1 MKQFFSQF
9 FFKLLAISFILMF
22 VSNSLSAQ
30 QIITIGNGSTTNSNI
45 PFNGYYDNSWSST
58 IYKQSEM
65 MGIVGSI
72 ESVSFHASATLSNY
86 SMLNQKIYMAIVPDS
101 SFSSLA
107 YIDPI
112 AINAQLVYDDSILWN
127 AGNQGWYELVLSNP
141 FIYVGGNLLILWE
154 NRDGSWASSYPSFFH
169 TNSPESN
176 MSKFNNQDNSFP
188 ISNGSYDLSRPN
200 IKMSLSYLD
209 TNNIRID
216 ELLSPTQNSYPN
228 ANTVISL
235 GIENYSINPQDSFIV
250 QYSIDGGNTFISEVC
265 LDTIQPYDTLVY
277 NFTTLADMSHIALYN
292 CVFIVSN
299 TGDTI
304 NNDDTLFV
312 DIWKGEVFHGNYSI
326 GIYSGSDFPSVSSAC
341 RAIENFGVSDSVIF
355 TLAVDTFFELV
366 ELHGPIVGSSPNNR
380 IIFRGSG
387 DSTIITNS
395 PYGINPNVF
404 SVSDVKNIVIDNLSI
419 ISTDSVFNCG
429 IRIIAS
435 DSVAVKNCSI
445 SVPIFTDTITTNA
458 IIISNS
464 IGSLTQTNSNYIE
477 IYNNRIIGGYYGI
490 GLFGKPLN
498 HSRNISINNNVIKD
512 YYYYGIYLK
521 AQDSINI
528 AFNKMSDRGLSD
540 NGYGMYISEARL
552 GSSINS
558 NNVRSNFIL
567 NGIGIYL
574 GNCKTSSANPFY
586 IVNNMVVSTQATF
599 SPNGIHSYYG
609 KHLRY
614 FYNSVSI
621 NKGGFN
627 SRAINVNGGLYSSSF
642 ADIQFVNNNIANL
655 GDGYSFYFE
664 DDFYP
669 NKVSI
674 CNYNNLFT
682 KGTKY
687 AHYVTDKNSLT
698 DWQASSQGID
708 SNSLAVDP
716 LFVSNT
722 DLHTFSVQ
730 LNGKASISTII
741 SDDID
746 LEPRDLLFPDIGADE
761 YTPTDK
767 DVGVVGIIS
776 ELNPYCLI
784 GIDTIYAVV
793 KNFGT
798 EDQTNVVVNLEINS
812 SLGVVTFTDSVGF
825 LESWKTDTLYMGII
839 GAGVAGSY
847 EYMAYT
853 NLWSDTVNHND
864 TLCRVTEVFDAE
876 SIGYFEDFGSWPPER
891 WDTIVNSDFMW
902 EQYDTSIVLADF
914 GANSQREKC
923 EIASPNIEIPL
934 NVPSYLGFQY
944 SYFFN
949 QNNNDSLEVLI
960 KLCDSDEW
968 VSLWK
973 EGGNSLNTLG
983 SNDSLPSIF
992 QDVLITIPTFARGE
1006 EARFMFRGTSYSG
1019 STLYL
1024 QGMTVF
1030 LPPKINFGA
1039 DTMVCEGN
1047 NYTIGID
1054 KLFGATYLWNRDG
1067 DSISNNNMYLVDT
1080 TGNYYFEVHQFGFSD
1095 YDTINVEY
1103 FYLPIVDIGADTTIN
1118 WVGASLTLD
1127 AGNAD
1132 ASWLW
1137 STGSTNQTE
1146 TFDTLNLNNGTDNL
1160 VFVKVTKDI
1169 CTTTDYMIIT
1179 VINNI
1184 SILEHTK
1191 DNSIKIFP
1199 NPNNGIFSILIL
1211 GEIEDFNIEVINSS
1225 GKVVHRSNIGKN
1237 QMNRIDLST
1246 DNIARGV
1253 YFIKIYNNTR
1263 SMVSRVIV
1271 R

>member
-1 MKQFFSQF
+1 MKQLYSQL
-9 FFKLLAISFILMF
+9 FFKLLIIPIILMF
-22 VSNSLSAQ
+22 VSNSLFAQ
-30 QIITIGNGSTTNSNI
+30 QLITIGNGSATNSNI

-72 ESVSFHASATLSNY
+72 ESISFHASATLSNY
-86 SMLNQKIYMAIVPDS
+86 SMLNQKVYMAIVPDS

-112 AINAQLVYDDSILWN
+112 TINAQLVYDDSILWN

-176 MSKFNNQDNSFP
+176 MSKFNNQDSSFP
-188 ISNGSYDLSRPN
+188 LSNGSYDLSRPN

-235 GIENYSINPQDSFIV
+235 GIENYSINPQDSFII
-250 QYSIDGGNTFISEVC
+250 QYSIDGGNSFITEIC

-277 NFTTLADMSHIALYN
+277 NFSTLADMSNIAEYN
-292 CVFIVSN
+292 CIFIVSN

-304 NNDDTLFV
+304 NGDDTLMI

-326 GIYSGSDFPSVSSAC
+326 GISSNSDFSSVSSAC
-341 RAIENFGVSDSVIF
+341 RAIENFGVSDSTIF

-366 ELHGPIVGSSPNNR
+366 ELRGPIVGSSPNNK
-380 IIFRGSG
+380 IIFKGSG
-387 DSTIITNS
+387 DSTVITNS

-404 SVSDVKNIVIDNLSI
+404 SVSDVKNVVIDNLSI

-435 DSVAVKNCSI
+435 DSVVVKNCSI
-445 SVPIFTDTITTNA
+445 SVPTFTDTITTNA
-458 IIISNS
+458 IIVSNS
-464 IGSLTQTNSNYIE
+464 IGSLTQTNSNNIE
-477 IYNNRIIGGYYGI
+477 IYNNVITGGYYGI

-498 HSRNISINNNVIKD
+498 HSRNIIISNNVIKD
-512 YYYYGIYLK
+512 YYYYGIYSK
-521 AQDSINI
+521 AQDSIRILYNDI
-528 AFNKMSDRGLSD
+528 ADRGMSD
-540 NGYGMYISEARL
+540 NGYGMYISETRL
-552 GSSINS
+552 GSSIYC
-558 NNVRSNFIL
+558 NNVKSNFVL

-574 GNCKTSSANPFY
+574 GNCKANLLNPFY
-586 IVNNMVVSTQATF
+586 IVNNMVVSTKATI

-642 ADIQFVNNNIANL
+642 ADIQFINNIIANL

-669 NKVSI
+669 NKVTI

-682 KGTKY
+682 NGIKY
-687 AHYVTDKNSLT
+687 AHYVTDKNSLVS
-698 DWQASSQGID
+698 WQASSQGID
-708 SNSLAVDP
+708 SNSVAVDP
-716 LFVSNT
+716 LFVSNI

-730 LNGKASISTII
+730 LNGKASTSTII

-746 LEPRDLLFPDIGADE
+746 IEPRDLLFPDIGADE

-776 ELNPYCLI
+776 NLNPYCI
-784 GIDTIYAVV
+784 VDIDTIYAVV

-798 EDQTNVVVNLEINS
+798 EDQVNVVVNLEVNS
-812 SLGVVTFTDSVGF
+812 SLGTVMFTDSVNF
-825 LESWKTDTLYMGII
+825 LGSWKTDTIYMGII
-839 GAGVAGSY
+839 GAGVLGSY
-847 EYMAYT
+847 EYKAYT
-853 NLWSDTVNHND
+853 SLWSDTVNYND
-864 TLCRVTEVFDAE
+864 SLYKVIEVLDAE
-876 SIGYFEDFGSWPPER
+876 SIGYFEDFTSWPPEK
-891 WDTIVNSDFMW
+891 WDTIMKSDFMW
-902 EQYDTSIVLADF
+902 EQYDTSIVFADF

-934 NVPSYLGFQY
+934 NTVSYLGFQY
-944 SYFFN
+944 SYYFN

-960 KLCDSDEW
+960 KLCDSDDW
-968 VSLWK
+968 ISLWK
-973 EGGNSLNTLG
+973 EGGSSLNTIG
-983 SNDSLPSIF
+983 SNDSVAGIF
-992 QDVLITIPTFARGE
+992 QDVLITIPSFAKGE
-1006 EARFMFRGTSYSG
+1006 DARFMFRGTSYSG
-1019 STLYL
+1019 SKLYL

-1030 LPPKINFGA
+1030 LPPNINFGA
-1039 DTMVCEGN
+1039 DTMVCEGSN
-1047 NYTIGID
+1047 FTIGID

-1067 DSISNNNMYLVDT
+1067 DSISNSNSYLVDT

-1095 YDTINVEY
+1095 YDTINVDY
-1103 FYLPIVDIGADTTIN
+1103 YYLPIVNIGADTIIN
-1118 WVGASLTLD
+1118 WVGASITLD
-1127 AGNAD
+1127 AANPG
-1132 ASWLW
+1132 ASYLW
-1137 STGSTNQTE
+1137 STGSANQTE

-1179 VINNI
+1179 VTNNI
-1184 SILEHTK
+1184 SIIEHNK
-1191 DNSIKIFP
+1191 ENFIKIFP
-1199 NPNNGIFSILIL
+1199 NPNNGIFSLIIN
-1211 GEIEDFNIEVINSS
+1211 GEIEAFNIEVVNLS
-1225 GKVVHRSNIGKN
+1225 GQVVYKNNIGKK
-1237 QMNRIDLST
+1237 QMNRIDLNAY
-1246 DNIARGV
+1246 NIVKGI
-1253 YFIKIYNNTR
+1253 YFVKVFNNNKI
-1263 SMVSRVIV
+1263 MVSSMIIR
-1271 R
+1271 